1 MELCKLH
8 KWRTTATVRID
19 WSYVQMRGEMALT
32 GAFLELALDLCFGTW
47 WGAKGLREWTA
58 TMLRWNLYIFGIF
71 KHVSLWHFSGWMST
85 DGCCH
90 TQTAQG
96 RVITAVFSLRNQIQY
111 THSSASCP
119 PEPWWVCH
127 INCVPLIWPSLIKG
141 LSTSAPGQNS
151 SWLRNTSEKSMINLP
166 PILFVFQLDGAALSN
181 TSTSLF
187 SKPSPSISAKVFLC
201 RPLWVH
207 LFQS

>member
-1 MELCKLH
+1 MNSH
-8 KWRTTATVRID
+8 NA
-19 WSYVQMRGEMALT
+19 QM
-32 GAFLELALDLCFGTW
+32 
-47 WGAKGLREWTA
+47 KSV
-58 TMLRWNLYIFGIF
+58 
-71 KHVSLWHFSGWMST
+71 HLWHFQTRLIVTLQWMDEHWWMLSYTDST
-85 DGCCH
+85 RKSNHSC
-90 TQTAQG
+90 
-96 RVITAVFSLRNQIQY
+96 ISLRNQIQY

-119 PEPWWVCH
+119 LEPWWVCH